1 MLLGKT
7 SVLTGIAALAFAI
20 APLSHVGAQM
30 TTPFVKKQLY
40 SPTANARADIAAA
53 LKQAKL
59 QKKRVILD
67 FGGDWC
73 GDCFVLDL
81 YMHQGANAAL
91 LEKHF
96 ILVRIDIGHMD
107 RNVDIARQYKV
118 PITKGVPALAVLD
131 ANGKLLYSEREKEF
145 EHTTFSDVTKFLNRW
160 KA

>member
-7 SVLTGIAALAFAI
+7 SVLAGIAALAFAI
-20 APLSHVGAQM
+20 APLSHAGAQM

-53 LKQAKL
+53 LKQAKV

-131 ANGKLLYSEREKEF
+131 ANGKLLYSEKEKEF